1 MGMFSLQDSMMAV
14 VVLVFLAALII
25 VGLIG
30 YAKNWRGVPEEEV
43 VIPPAPPENL
53 D

>member
-1 MGMFSLQDSMMAV
+1 MGMFSLSDSMMAV
-14 VVLVFLAALII
+14 VVLTFFAVLI
-25 VGLIG
+25 VVSLIG

-43 VIPPAPPENL
+43 VIPPAPAENV